1 MTKELTCIVCPMGCP
16 LKVELHNKEVLRV
29 EGNTCKRGARY
40 AETECTNPQRTITS
54 TIRCNDG
61 SVIAVKT
68 DRTIPKENMFDAMK
82 MIARARVEIPVKIG
96 DVLITDVYGSNV
108 VATQNRK

>member
-1 MTKELTCIVCPMGCP
+1 ME
-16 LKVELHNKEVLRV
+16 
-29 EGNTCKRGARY
+29 
-40 AETECTNPQRTITS
+40 
-54 TIRCNDG
+54 
-61 SVIAVKT
+61 KT